1 MSTAIA
7 EIDYDEWEEI
17 LTVRFTDGLVYT
29 YWNVP
34 AEVYAEFL
42 YASSAGTYFNANIR
56 DNYNYRRK

>member
-7 EIDYDEWEEI
+7 SIDYDEYEEI
-17 LTVRFTDGLVYT
+17 LTVRFTDGSVYT

-34 AEVYAEFL
+34 QEVYGEFL

>member
-34 AEVYAEFL
+34 QEVYAEFL